1 MKKANLENQN
11 NKTINS
17 HLTKKLLASSGF
29 LTGAIVSLSPYLAKV
44 ITPKTIYVQNFVADN
59 VSPNSGDFSFKLQGK
74 TKQDTDWAKKADL
87 ELVYISQKSRYSV
100 KTKVEYDPKT
110 DTFHTY
116 ADNLLGGSIY
126 ELQLVAPNNPRYY
139 FSFSKTSQFFS
150 TKNQVEKFS
159 HYDIENDTI
168 LDLDLFDSQNLL
180 DSANLILYYKEIGSN
195 KILEAKG
202 QLVAKNDQKQASFA
216 LRNLDRSQ
224 KYEILAT
231 KYYFDDPDQL
241 FDLAISPLANR
252 YFAPSPIAGKILNLN
267 QKHYGLNSALLEI
280 SLAFENK
287 NIKINPNEKI
297 NLEYYYK
304 DELDNFQFGVANDVS
319 LIVQNNKVFANLDLK
334 QIPGGTKFWISRIWN
349 NSGSL
354 AISTNNNLS
363 FISAPEIA
371 RIRTFVDANNTSSFD
386 IKFNDQSLML
396 NGKEVKINFFA
407 DDQPTKML
415 SSSAQVVGNK
425 LFSLAK
431 NLPKE
436 KHFTISSLEIVENAT
451 NFDESAQAQT
461 SQIFFAQNFDQ
472 KQKKFFTNATSAMV
486 ESVVVD
492 RITEDLSRVSMIL
505 DSVDDFIKDKIATLY
520 FKVAGSSNL
529 IKSEAQAFKINGDKL
544 VLSWD
549 LINLEPGTNY
559 LIDSVGIADSTNEFV
574 NKLYLNFGPN
584 ISANKLN
591 WTTRPAVSSI
601 TYISKSDTAVELNIA
616 FKNILESLKTAKI
629 TYSELKP
636 GGVSKTIGAIIE
648 NNSIIANLEV
658 NSLAKGQDYLIEKI
672 EIDNYQSSKGD
683 SDILKVSKTISQAQK
698 IFGVRAPLVLTKIE
712 NTDEQQTSAKL
723 KVTFSPETIKAIG
736 KDKVKIYYSLAGS
749 SKLLSAVA
757 ESNQQNTDNSLTFDL
772 KDLEI
777 GSKYNINSVVL
788 VKEIETFQQG
798 QNTLVS
804 ERNILFGD
812 TNSAVDS
819 NQTSFFT
826 QSAIVEVGYD
836 NSYEQRVI
844 ATFILAD
851 AKGVFNGKTATLK
864 YKLKAKNGS
873 EEEAKQAKFK
883 EGKIST
889 KVNSNR
895 ISFDIT
901 NLYKQGLYQIDKN
914 SIEIGDSS
922 PQTVPAQTFSRTKR
936 SVSLFDASQTTNTIP
951 FKDNLLDS
959 PEKSQFQTIPKTAN
973 VTKLELTERTKNT
986 AKFEIEF
993 GKEFSQIQN
1002 QPGQSEKLDDFLNKN
1017 KLKVRY
1023 KKYGGQE
1030 EEQIVEATTDV
1041 DSQKTSF
1048 ELTNLENGQQ
1058 YVILGFEQVQ
1068 TEGEDNKTP
1077 KVDIYLD
1084 DLDFYKDQI
1093 IATSAV
1099 ISKIEID
1106 TEVETQAR
1114 LRLELKDGG
1123 RYTAGKKLIVELEK
1137 IESGSGQS
1145 TGPTGV
1151 SQSNLVLSGSSLNG
1165 IYDFTFL
1172 NLEKATKYKIKSVK
1186 FEKEVTPTSEPGV
1199 ATFASRRS
1207 KRSLDPVLV
1216 NVDAQSIVEEEIGLL
1231 ETDASLEDKKSF
1243 ITSAKS
1249 AMIVKIETESVTTT
1263 SLKVK
1268 LSLDN
1273 IDDYLGQ
1280 KQIELSY
1287 KNLSTQA
1294 SQTKQVEATVDQATK
1309 TISFDLT
1316 DLTPGDK
1323 YEIENIK
1330 LKEETTQVRN
1340 ELDLKKQ
1347 EFKFEFDRSPN
1358 TRAGFEKQFFSP
1370 TPNLAQ
1376 IKPVSTSETSVQIN
1390 IKLNDNG
1397 ANWNNK
1403 FLQIKI
1409 KSKAGQAPQIP
1420 TVYSAEI
1427 INGNA
1432 VFDISGLEKA
1442 GQYEIEELKVLDS
1455 LPTQPSTTS
1464 IQGGAAV
1471 EGFDSTTAQPDQKI
1485 TKEFVLDAESTTI
1498 TDISYK
1504 SDNTSADISVSFAQD
1519 EKFLY
1524 QSGANT
1530 KRKLQFTFQD
1540 SQSGHQVSAQ
1550 KEFDTPTQNT
1560 NPKLDFSLD
1569 SVSPGSLYVLT
1580 KVEDITPEV
1589 DGAPKRLKTF
1599 KFSDTQQARQTQNQP
1614 AVTTTPEVL
1623 SKLYFATKPEVIAYS
1638 IDKISETKYLA
1649 NFTIRDPL
1657 AGRNITQGGFEGRD
1671 VKVTLQKLVDP
1682 KGTDLQGQQVQ
1693 NVEVQGKIK
1702 NSKVSFELDD
1712 LEKNAVYKLV
1722 SLTWADI
1729 EQTHQTIS
1737 GSVAIQYQVDPTT
1750 KTNPTTNQIFSDFAI
1765 KVSDPGTN
1773 SKIEGS
1779 VSGNGQIEFGNQFI
1793 IRPESAK
1800 IVKIEIDDKK
1810 VDSATITLTFDKF
1823 DEYLK
1828 HVDYQDKLEL
1838 VYYQTGS
1845 IAEKTA
1851 KLTVDT
1857 AEPDSVKFKAELS
1870 NLEKGTGFRILGI
1883 KQTGSS
1889 GGGSRRRRSTTSA
1902 KPLNFVF
1909 DTSLTEDE
1917 KKFATLPIVNSILQF
1932 RNNINPEDYDFLL
1945 NLKDTGEVFKHIQA
1959 GQSKSIKAKIQY
1971 KKVVDGNEAKETI
1984 QEVLATLQ
1992 STSGLD
1998 KQSADESIEESTTFK
2013 FTLQNLDP
2021 FAQYYITKIAYDT
2034 NNQLDDVLT
2043 TKTESDGDQNSG
2055 LFNFSPQAEEKR
2067 AFLTYPA
2074 RVDVKS
2080 IEIQPDFNQNNA
2092 KLTIKFDPKYK
2103 AFLETQPKIKVN
2115 YTSPKGLGQSVE
2127 IDKNDF
2133 NSTINT
2139 ASGEP
2144 TVEVTINNIN
2154 EPGKYVVESL
2164 DFLDKDL
2171 NSPLLSGLE
2180 LPPIEIKESITIAKR
2195 SFYTNTKIIAIR
2207 KKVILET
2214 SATIELVIEDPNGSF
2229 IGKKVK
2235 GTFTYQANQTS
2246 QAKEES
2252 GTIIADEA
2260 GKTSKVVFQ
2269 LKGLSKNTDYSI
2281 TSLVFDQSPTPQG
2294 QNAGGDTSQ
2303 FNNQQNIE
2311 FNDEQIKINANVDSS
2326 QPQEVAEI
2334 KQFKTTFESA
2344 TALGITY
2351 QLDDGQ
2357 TGKPWQKAKVR
2368 VFFSSEDKPLQEK
2381 STRLKLVYKSSKQG
2395 ISKESEAFVDAKLLL
2410 TQNQQGQP
2418 QQDWLNTQP
2427 DEAHYYYEFD
2437 LDNLDAGAQ
2446 YTIIGLEDEAEK
2458 IKIIVPDPNAPI
2470 AVNFSSQASAQSSF
2484 SFNTAPLIT
2493 KMTYVPSE
2501 KSIKLI
2507 LAVENSQK
2515 LDFSNHRAIIKYKK
2529 LDNNLNSYGWQDPT
2543 NKSSMD
2549 AASDTTDTITVRVP
2563 QRQQDPTDQASQQQN
2578 EENFGIT
2585 FLEFELGELEKG
2597 SWYLIEEISLST
2609 RGSNP
2614 TPLSL
2619 YLDKEKMEPVDKKTE
2634 TSESEKWQTIVNTTI
2649 ESTTIKSAATS
2660 TMLGSN
2666 ITVDNQPKN
2675 TAQLTSGH
2683 FQIELDSGDLT
2694 FLKDKY
2700 NIQLELE
2707 SVEKK
2712 IFYTESKEISDTSV
2726 QNAQIILEAKGLIPG
2741 DKYTIKNYIFNLKEG
2756 DQENFA
2762 VRLPQKLKVTPP
2774 NNNDSIDLKTQ
2785 NAIKAIKYEAVSE
2798 GTTNID
2804 VEFYNNNGELNNKEL
2819 ELSAEIDKDF
2829 GNKYLPKSWGDVDK
2843 KVTKSSTLT
2852 PIDGQIV
2859 STLKFEITS
2868 GLKKAKQY
2876 IIKSI
2881 KQKDA
2886 TPAGGGGQGSSGG
2899 GGTEITFDTPIKE
2912 ETALQR
2918 KFYSKAEKTKLINTT
2933 ISDVTTDSATIT
2945 LEFYKDDAFL
2955 KDDLVT
2961 LYLEKGDKSQS
2972 IGATTLITNS
2982 NSSSSGGAAG
2992 TGTDQDK
2999 LHATFKFLNILE
3011 PGIKY
3016 KINAL
3021 TSKTVD
3027 LKVDDASKVQNPNL
3041 TQGWSFAPAG
3051 SSTSS
3056 SSSSSSTSPGTN
3068 TQVILNFITQPLIT
3082 NIIKEEIEDNH
3093 AKIKLEGWTQDLQD
3107 AGFNPKF
3114 TVTKKQSTQQTQPP
3128 QQPAGSGT
3136 SSGTKNGKKESS
3148 NTPPETNSITF
3159 KVDGLEQFTEYNNIT
3174 LTLEKNGSG
3183 AGLGTTSTTNQLSQ
3197 DFTVPF
3203 APEIA
3208 SGAKQFLREFR
3219 TTAKTLNLATS
3230 SPVSLEPI
3238 STSAVNISIKLKDD
3252 KQANSVAD
3260 VPFVLKYKKIFPT
3273 YEAEVIE
3280 STTNPVLINV
3290 PEQKFTFNVLNLE
3303 PGAIYEVQGVEPFY
3317 KDKHKKEDHNIV
3329 DLKPS
3334 EQLLKYLKDIESLPI
3349 RSRTQ
3354 GSNPEKIYFSPLN
3367 VPVKLERAWSH
3378 PLRYDYYEGEQVYI
3392 KFNKEAG
3399 TAITLDWLKQ
3409 NLKLELIPHRT
3420 HIGKVTSGQSN
3431 VEKKL
3436 SEANSYVEKPKG
3448 EFNTDVTLSNL
3459 KWDPE
3464 KTTATLKVQPRSL
3477 KSIVAATIK
3486 ITIKDVN
3493 NYHLDPTK
3501 ELSTTT
3507 TAAPTTATSATSP
3520 TPTTSAAPTSPTP
3533 DNSQSISFRLQSSAV
3548 MVTPTNV
3555 DYMNPG
3561 LIGFSYAIYDPL
3573 DLIQKTGKDY
3583 NPFGEFPHLTPYKEQ
3598 DWLKVIINK
3607 QFNTTKSD
3615 ASLQVPDRAIFDKI
3629 KEKKEASKSWDNP
3642 TVLDIP
3648 EEPVAIR
3655 TKTDN
3660 KYNIKYLTLYWRINS
3675 DTGLFEIPEKFRN
3688 AKKLWYPA
3696 GKLVHLPISLQFK
3709 NDSLS
3714 SLSSSY
3720 SFVLNSPYANPGHIM
3735 PYASTANP
3743 HDADSIIAPGV
3754 NYYQIWKQGSS
3765 RHSDTTQLIP
3775 RINLFDKHISKVF
3788 WSAPS
3793 FEWTTND
3800 RVLNDYF
3807 YLNRKVPVF
3816 TDYDKQKNYKIDTGQ
3831 RGTTDFK
3838 NGKTWDILYV
3848 HNRENHSKTTP
3859 NLLHTQMK
3867 WDYWWQTNSA
3877 EHLENTRH
3885 KSSWIISIT
3894 NPSGKP
3900 LLYDPINY
3908 YAMLGPFEPPEL
3920 PE

>member
-202 QLVAKNDQKQASFA
+202 QFVAKNDQKQASFV
-216 LRNLDRSQ
+216 LRNLDRNQ

-267 QKHYGLNSALLEI
+267 QKAYGLNSALLEI

-304 DELDNFQFGVANDVS
+304 DELDNFQFGVANDVG

-601 TYISKSDTAVELNIA
+601 TYISKSDSAVELNIA
-616 FKNILESLKTAKI
+616 FKNILESLKTVKI

-636 GGVSKTIGAIIE
+636 GGVAKTIGAIIE

-672 EIDNYQSSKGD
+672 EIDGYQSSKGD

-698 IFGVRAPLVLTKIE
+698 IFGVHAPLVLTKIE
-712 NTDEQQTSAKL
+712 NIQEQQTSAKL

-757 ESNQQNTDNSLTFDL
+757 EANQQNADNSLTFDL
-772 KDLEI
+772 SDLEI

-922 PQTVPAQTFSRTKR
+922 PQTVTAQTFARTRR

-951 FKDNLLDS
+951 FKDNLLDL
-959 PEKSQFQTIPKTAN
+959 PEKSEFSTIPKTAN
-973 VTKLELTERTKNT
+973 VTKLELTDRTKNT

-1002 QPGQSEKLDDFLNKN
+1002 NPGQSEKLDDFLNKN

-1030 EEQIVEATTDV
+1030 EEQIVEAKTDV

-1048 ELTNLENGQQ
+1048 ELTGLENGQQ

-1068 TEGEDNKTP
+1068 IEGEDNKTP

-1137 IESGSGQS
+1137 IESSPGQS
-1145 TGPTGV
+1145 TGLTGV

-1186 FEKEVTPTSEPGV
+1186 FENPVTPTSDPGV

-1216 NVDAQSIVEEEIGLL
+1216 NVDSQNIVEEEIGLL
-1231 ETDASLEDKKSF
+1231 ETDTSLEDKKSF

-1263 SLKVK
+1263 SLKIK
-1268 LSLDN
+1268 LTLDN
-1273 IDDYLGQ
+1273 IDDYLGK

-1287 KNLSTQA
+1287 KNLSTQT
-1294 SQTKQVEATVDQATK
+1294 SQTKQVEATVDQAAK

-1316 DLTPGDK
+1316 GLTPGDK

-1347 EFKFEFDRSPN
+1347 EFKFEFDRSPD
-1358 TRAGFEKQFFSP
+1358 TQAGFEKQFFSP

-1409 KSKAGQAPQIP
+1409 KSKGNTPAQSQTP

-1432 VFDISGLEKA
+1432 IFDISGLEKA

-1455 LPTQPSTTS
+1455 LPSQPSTTS

-1471 EGFDSTTAQPDQKI
+1471 DGFDSTTAQPNPKI
-1485 TKEFVLDAESTTI
+1485 TKEFILDAESATI
-1498 TDISYK
+1498 TDIRYK

-1519 EKFLY
+1519 EQFLY

-1540 SQSGHQVSAQ
+1540 SQTGHQVSAQ
-1550 KEFDTPTQNT
+1550 KEFDSPVQNT

-1599 KFSDTQQARQTQNQP
+1599 KFNDNQAQP
-1614 AVTTTPEVL
+1614 AQQTTTPEVL
-1623 SKLYFATKPEVIAYS
+1623 SKLYFATKPEVISYS

-1671 VKVTLQKLVDP
+1671 VKVNLQKLVNP
-1682 KGTDLQGQQVQ
+1682 EGTDLSTQTGQ
-1693 NVEVQGKIK
+1693 NVEKQAKIQ
-1702 NSKVSFELDD
+1702 NSKVSFELEN
-1712 LEKNAVYKLV
+1712 LEKNAIYKLL

-1729 EQTHQTIS
+1729 EETQQRIS
-1737 GSVAIQYQVDPTT
+1737 GTVATQYQVDPTT
-1750 KTNPTTNQIFSDFAI
+1750 KTNPRTNQKFSDFAI

-1779 VSGNGQIEFGNQFI
+1779 VSGNGQVEFGNQFI
-1793 IRPESAK
+1793 IQPESAK

-1810 VDSATITLTFDKF
+1810 VDSATITLTFDNS
-1823 DEYLK
+1823 DQYLK
-1828 HVDYQDKLEL
+1828 HADYQDKLEL

-1845 IAEKTA
+1845 IDEKTA
-1851 KLTVDT
+1851 PLSLDNGT
-1857 AEPDSVKFKAELS
+1857 ADEVKFKAELS
-1870 NLEKGTGFRILGI
+1870 SLEKGTGFRVLGI
-1883 KQTGSS
+1883 RQKGSS
-1889 GGGSRRRRSTTSA
+1889 GGGSRRRRSTTSS
-1902 KPLNFVF
+1902 PNLNFVF
-1909 DTSLTEDE
+1909 DSTLTEDS

-1932 RNNINPEDYDFLL
+1932 RNDRNPEDYDFLL
-1945 NLKDTGEVFKHIQA
+1945 SLKDTGEVFKQIQTS
-1959 GQSKSIKAKIQY
+1959 QSKSIKAKIQY
-1971 KKVVDGNEAKETI
+1971 KKVVQGNEAKETI
-1984 QEVLATLQ
+1984 QEVIATLGSAQ
-1992 STSGLD
+1992 GPEKESNDSTE
-1998 KQSADESIEESTTFK
+1998 QNTTFK
-2013 FTLQNLDP
+2013 FTLTKLEP

-2034 NNQLDDVLT
+2034 NDQLSNVLT
-2043 TKTESDGDQNSG
+2043 TKNQNDGDENSG

-2074 RVDVKS
+2074 KVEVKS
-2080 IEIQPDFNQNNA
+2080 IEIQPDFSQNNA
-2092 KLTIKFDPKYK
+2092 KLTIKFDEKYK
-2103 AFLETQPKIKVN
+2103 AFLDTYNKLKVN

-2127 IDKNDF
+2127 IDKTNFDSIR
-2133 NSTINT
+2133 NATSQ
-2139 ASGEP
+2139 EP
-2144 TVEVTINNIN
+2144 MVEVTINNIN

-2164 DFLDKDL
+2164 EFADEK
-2171 NSPLLSGLE
+2171 STSTLLSSLE
-2180 LPPIEIKESITIAKR
+2180 LPPVEIKESVTIAKR
-2195 SFYTNTKIIAIR
+2195 SFYTNTKVVAIR
-2207 KKVILET
+2207 KKAISET
-2214 SATIELVIEDPNGSF
+2214 TATIELVIEDPNGSF

-2235 GTFTYQANQTS
+2235 GTFTYQANQAS
-2246 QAKEES
+2246 QTKEES
-2252 GTIIADEA
+2252 ETIIADEIE
-2260 GKTSKVVFQ
+2260 KTSKVVFQ

-2281 TSLVFDQSPTPQG
+2281 TSLVFDQSQTPQG

-2311 FNDEQIKINANVDSS
+2311 FNDEQIKINANADSS

-2351 QLDDGQ
+2351 QLDQ
-2357 TGKPWQKAKVR
+2357 TQDGKPWQKAKVR
-2368 VFFSSEDKPLQEK
+2368 VFFSSQDKPLEEK
-2381 STRLKLVYKSSKQG
+2381 LTKLKLVYKSSKQG
-2395 ISKESEAFVDAKLLL
+2395 ISKTSTTFVNAKLLS
-2410 TQNQQGQP
+2410 TQTQQGQP
-2418 QQDWLNTQP
+2418 QQNWLNNQP

-2458 IKIIVPDPNAPI
+2458 IKIIIPDPNAPI
-2470 AVNFSSQASAQSSF
+2470 AVNFSSQASPQSSF

-2515 LDFSNHRAIIKYKK
+2515 LDFSNHRATIKYKK
-2529 LDNNLNSYGWQDPT
+2529 LENNPSSYGWQDPT
-2543 NKSSMD
+2543 SKGSGND
-2549 AASDTTDTITVRVP
+2549 LSDTVETITVRVP
-2563 QRQQDPTDQASQQQN
+2563 QRQQDPTNQASQQQN

-2585 FLEFELGELEKG
+2585 FLEFELGNLEKG

-2609 RGSNP
+2609 RGANP

-2619 YLDKEKMEPVDKKTE
+2619 YLDKEKMEPQDKKTE
-2634 TSESEKWQTIVNTTI
+2634 TSELEKWQTIVNTTI
-2649 ESTTIKSAATS
+2649 ESTTIQNVTTS
-2660 TMLGSN
+2660 TTTGSN
-2666 ITVDNQPKN
+2666 ISVDNKPKN

-2683 FQIELDSGDLT
+2683 FQIDLDSTDLV

-2712 IFYTESKEISDTSV
+2712 IFYTESKEITDTNTSAGAG
-2726 QNAQIILEAKGLIPG
+2726 QNTQIILEAKGLIPG

-2774 NNNDSIDLKTQ
+2774 DNNDSIDLKTQ
-2785 NAIKAIKYEAVSE
+2785 NAIKAIKYDAVSE

-2804 VEFYNNNGELNNKEL
+2804 VEFYNNNGELNNKQL
-2819 ELSAEIDKDF
+2819 ELSAEIDEHF
-2829 GNKYLPKSWGDVDK
+2829 GNKYLPKSWGDADK

-2859 STLKFEITS
+2859 STLRFEITS

-2886 TPAGGGGQGSSGG
+2886 TQGGIGAQASSGG
-2899 GGTEITFDTPIKE
+2899 AGGTAITFDTPIKE

-2945 LEFYKDDAFL
+2945 LEFDKDDAFL

-2972 IGATTLITNS
+2972 IGATTLITTPT
-2982 NSSSSGGAAG
+2982 NSSGGGAAG
-2992 TGTDQDK
+2992 TGTGQDK

-3041 TQGWSFAPAG
+3041 VAGWKFGSTPAASTSSTT
-3051 SSTSS
+3051 SSTS
-3056 SSSSSSTSPGTN
+3056 GN
-3068 TQVILNFITQPLIT
+3068 QVILDFITQPLIT
-3082 NIIKEEIEDNH
+3082 NIIKETIEDDH

-3114 TVTKKQSTQQTQPP
+3114 TVTKKQSTQQPQPQPQP
-3128 QQPAGSGT
+3128 QQSPGSGT
-3136 SSGTKNGKKESS
+3136 SADTKTGTKESS
-3148 NTPPETNSITF
+3148 TPPETNSITF
-3159 KVDGLEQFTEYNNIT
+3159 KVEGLEQFTEYNNIT
-3174 LTLEKNGSG
+3174 LKLEKSQTPGSG
-3183 AGLGTTSTTNQLSQ
+3183 SGTSNNQQNQLSQ

-3208 SGAKQFLREFR
+3208 SGAKQSLREFR
-3219 TTAKTLNLATS
+3219 TTAKTLNLTTS
-3230 SPVSLEPI
+3230 NPVSLDPI

-3260 VPFVLKYKKIFPT
+3260 VPFVLRYKKIFPT
-3273 YEAEVIE
+3273 YEADVID

-3290 PEQKFTFNVLNLE
+3290 QEQKFTFNVLNLE
-3303 PGAIYEVQGVEPFY
+3303 PGAIYEVKEIVPFY
-3317 KDKHKKEDHNIV
+3317 EDKHLKENHNIV

-3334 EQLLKYLKDIESLPI
+3334 EQLLKYLKDVESLPI
-3349 RSRTQ
+3349 KSNA
-3354 GSNPEKIYFSPLN
+3354 NPEKIYFSPLN

-3420 HIGKVTSGQSN
+3420 HIGQRTHGQQDVTK
-3431 VEKKL
+3431 EL
-3436 SEANSYVEKPKG
+3436 SEAGTYQEKTKG
-3448 EFNTDVTLSNL
+3448 EFNTNVTLSNL

-3486 ITIKDVN
+3486 ITIKDVD
-3493 NYHLDPTK
+3493 NYHLNPTQ
-3501 ELSTTT
+3501 ELS
-3507 TAAPTTATSATSP
+3507 APTTTPAPAPATPATTA
-3520 TPTTSAAPTSPTP
+3520 TPSTTP

-3607 QFNTTKSD
+3607 QFNTTKSE
-3615 ASLQVPDRAIFDKI
+3615 AALQVPDKAIFNNI
-3629 KEKKEASKSWDNP
+3629 KGKTNAKKSWENP

-3675 DTGLFEIPEKFRN
+3675 NTGTFEVPEKFRD

-3735 PYASTANP
+3735 PWASTADP
-3743 HDADSIIAPGV
+3743 HDADSIIGSGV
-3754 NYYQIWKQGSS
+3754 NYRQLWNQGWTK
-3765 RHSDTTQLIP
+3765 HKDTSQLIP
-3775 RINLFDKHISKVF
+3775 RINLFEKHISKVF
-3788 WSAPS
+3788 WSSPS

-3800 RVLNDYF
+3800 KDLNTFF

-3816 TDYDKQKNYKIDTGQ
+3816 TDYAKTKNYKINTGIP
-3831 RGTTDFK
+3831 RNDLRNRTDFQ
-3838 NGKTWDILYV
+3838 NGKTWDIMYV
-3848 HNRENHSKTTP
+3848 HHRENHVKNPP
-3859 NLLHTQMK
+3859 NLVHTQMK
-3867 WDYWWQTNSA
+3867 WDHFWQTNSA
-3877 EHLENTRH
+3877 PDLENKPH

-3894 NPSGKP
+3894 SPSGKP

>member
-1 MKKANLENQN
+1 
-11 NKTINS
+11 
-17 HLTKKLLASSGF
+17 
-29 LTGAIVSLSPYLAKV
+29 
-44 ITPKTIYVQNFVADN
+44 
-59 VSPNSGDFSFKLQGK
+59 
-74 TKQDTDWAKKADL
+74 
-87 ELVYISQKSRYSV
+87 
-100 KTKVEYDPKT
+100 
-110 DTFHTY
+110 
-116 ADNLLGGSIY
+116 
-126 ELQLVAPNNPRYY
+126 
-139 FSFSKTSQFFS
+139 
-150 TKNQVEKFS
+150 
-159 HYDIENDTI
+159 
-168 LDLDLFDSQNLL
+168 
-180 DSANLILYYKEIGSN
+180 
-195 KILEAKG
+195 
-202 QLVAKNDQKQASFA
+202 
-216 LRNLDRSQ
+216 
-224 KYEILAT
+224 
-231 KYYFDDPDQL
+231 
-241 FDLAISPLANR
+241 
-252 YFAPSPIAGKILNLN
+252 
-267 QKHYGLNSALLEI
+267 
-280 SLAFENK
+280 
-287 NIKINPNEKI
+287 
-297 NLEYYYK
+297 
-304 DELDNFQFGVANDVS
+304 
-319 LIVQNNKVFANLDLK
+319 
-334 QIPGGTKFWISRIWN
+334 
-349 NSGSL
+349 
-354 AISTNNNLS
+354 
-363 FISAPEIA
+363 
-371 RIRTFVDANNTSSFD
+371 
-386 IKFNDQSLML
+386 ML

-415 SSSAQVVGNK
+415 SSSAHVVGNK

-451 NFDESAQAQT
+451 NFDESGQPQT

-584 ISANKLN
+584 ISANKLA

-601 TYISKSDTAVELNIA
+601 TYISKSDSAVELNIA

-636 GGVSKTIGAIIE
+636 GGASKTIGAIIE

-698 IFGVRAPLVLTKIE
+698 IFGVHAPLVLTKIE
-712 NTDEQQTSAKL
+712 NIQEQQTNAKL

-757 ESNQQNTDNSLTFDL
+757 EANRQNADNSLTFEL
-772 KDLEI
+772 KNLEI

-788 VKEIETFQQG
+788 AKEVELNNQDT
-798 QNTLVS
+798 NTILT

-812 TNSAVDS
+812 TQHQFDS
-819 NQTSFFT
+819 SQSSFFT

-851 AKGVFNGKTATLK
+851 AKGVYNGKTATLK
-864 YKLKAKNGS
+864 YHLKAKNGS

-922 PQTVPAQTFSRTKR
+922 PQTVTAQTFSRTKR

-959 PEKSQFQTIPKTAN
+959 TEKSQFQTIPKTAN

-993 GKEFSQIQN
+993 GKEFSQIQSL
-1002 QPGQSEKLDDFLNKN
+1002 PGQSEKLDDFLNKN

-1030 EEQIVEATTDV
+1030 EEQIVEAKTDV

-1048 ELTNLENGQQ
+1048 ELTGLENGQQ

-1137 IESGSGQS
+1137 IESSPGQS

-1151 SQSNLVLSGSSLNG
+1151 SQSNLVLSATSLNG

-1186 FEKEVTPTSEPGV
+1186 FENPVV
-1199 ATFASRRS
+1199 QATNQATNFAHVRSRRS
-1207 KRSLDPVLV
+1207 LDAVLV
-1216 NVDAQSIVEEEIGLL
+1216 NVQSEIQTNDEEIELL
-1231 ETDASLEDKKSF
+1231 ETDQSLEPKKSF
-1243 ITSAKS
+1243 ITSAKT
-1249 AMIVKIETESVTTT
+1249 AKITRITTRSIRTT
-1263 SLKVK
+1263 SLDIE
-1268 LSLDN
+1268 LTLDN

-1280 KQIELSY
+1280 QKLELTY
-1287 KNLSTQA
+1287 KNLSNNTST
-1294 SQTKQVEATVDQATK
+1294 SQEVQATVDKTAK
-1309 TISFDLT
+1309 TITFNLT
-1316 DLTPGDK
+1316 NLSPGDK
-1323 YEIENIK
+1323 YEIESVK

-1347 EFKFEFDRSPN
+1347 EFKFEFDRSPD
-1358 TRAGFEKQFFSP
+1358 TEAGFEKQFFSP

-1376 IKPVSTSETSVQIN
+1376 ILPVSTSETSVQIN
-1390 IKLNDNG
+1390 IKLNDSG

-1409 KSKAGQAPQIP
+1409 KSKGNQLVQPQTP
-1420 TVYSAEI
+1420 SVYSAKI

-1442 GQYEIEELKVLDS
+1442 GSYEIEELKVLDS
-1455 LPTQPSTTS
+1455 LPSQIQLDQIQDGAEVDGFSAQQPS
-1464 IQGGAAV
+1464 
-1471 EGFDSTTAQPDQKI
+1471 QKI
-1485 TKEFVLDAESTTI
+1485 TKEFVLDAESAII

-1504 SDNTSADISVSFAQD
+1504 SDNTSADISISFAQD

-1524 QSGANT
+1524 QSGANNA

-1540 SQSGHQVSAQ
+1540 SQTGHQVSAQ
-1550 KEFDTPTQNT
+1550 KEFDTPAQNT
-1560 NPKLDFSLD
+1560 IPKLDFSLN

-1589 DGAPKRLKTF
+1589 EGAPKRLKTF
-1599 KFSDTQQARQTQNQP
+1599 KFNDNQP
-1614 AVTTTPEVL
+1614 QAAQQTTTLEVL
-1623 SKLYFATKPEVIAYS
+1623 SKLYFATKPEVISYS

-1682 KGTDLQGQQVQ
+1682 KGTDLQGQRAQ
-1693 NVEVQGKIK
+1693 NVEAQGKIK
-1702 NSKVSFELDD
+1702 NSKVSFELED
-1712 LEKNAVYKLV
+1712 LEKNAIYKLV
-1722 SLTWADI
+1722 SLTWADT
-1729 EQTHQTIS
+1729 EQTQQTIS
-1737 GSVAIQYQVDPTT
+1737 DSTATLYQVDPTT
-1750 KTNPTTNQIFSDFAI
+1750 KTNPTTNQQFSDFAI
-1765 KVSDPGTN
+1765 KVSDPETN

-1779 VSGNGQIEFGNQFI
+1779 VSGNGQIQFGDQFI
-1793 IRPESAK
+1793 IKPESAK

-1857 AEPDSVKFKAELS
+1857 AESDSVKFKAELS
-1870 NLEKGTGFRILGI
+1870 NLEKGTGFRVLGI

-1932 RNNINPEDYDFLL
+1932 RNDRNPEDYDFLL
-1945 NLKDTGEVFKHIQA
+1945 SLKDTGEVFKQIQA
-1959 GQSKSIKAKIQY
+1959 SQSKSIKAKIQY
-1971 KKVVDGNEAKETI
+1971 KKVVQGNEAKETI
-1984 QEVLATLQ
+1984 QEVIATLGSAQ
-1992 STSGLD
+1992 GQEKESNDSTE
-1998 KQSADESIEESTTFK
+1998 QNTTFK
-2013 FTLQNLDP
+2013 FTLTNLEP

-2034 NNQLDDVLT
+2034 NDQLSNVLT
-2043 TKTESDGDQNSG
+2043 TKNQNDGDENSG

-2074 RVDVKS
+2074 KVEVKS
-2080 IEIQPDFNQNNA
+2080 IEIQPDFSQNNA
-2092 KLTIKFDPKYK
+2092 KLTIKFDEKYK
-2103 AFLETQPKIKVN
+2103 AFLDTYNKLKVN

-2127 IDKNDF
+2127 IDKTNF
-2133 NSTINT
+2133 NSIRDV

-2144 TVEVTINNIN
+2144 SVEVTINNIN

-2164 DFLDKDL
+2164 EFADEK
-2171 NSPLLSGLE
+2171 SSSALLSSLE
-2180 LPPIEIKESITIAKR
+2180 FPPVEIKESVTIAKR
-2195 SFYTNTKIIAIR
+2195 SFYTNTKVVAIR
-2207 KKVILET
+2207 KKAISET

-2229 IGKKVK
+2229 VGKKVK
-2235 GTFTYQANQTS
+2235 GTFTYQTS
-2246 QAKEES
+2246 QTKEES

-2281 TSLVFDQSPTPQG
+2281 TSLVFDQSPIPQG

-2311 FNDEQIKINANVDSS
+2311 FNDEQIKINANADSG
-2326 QPQEVAEI
+2326 QTQEVTEI

-2368 VFFSSEDKPLQEK
+2368 VFFSSQDKPLQEE
-2381 STRLKLVYKSSKQG
+2381 STKLKLVYKSSKQG
-2395 ISKESEAFVDAKLLL
+2395 VSTISQTSASANLVSAAS
-2410 TQNQQGQP
+2410 QSSQS
-2418 QQDWLNTQP
+2418 QDSQTWLNIQP
-2427 DEAHYYYEFD
+2427 NEAHYYYEFD

-2446 YTIIGLEDEAEK
+2446 YTIIGLEDEDEK

-2470 AVNFSSQASAQSSF
+2470 AVNFSSQASPQSSF

-2515 LDFSNHRAIIKYKK
+2515 LDFSNHRATIRYKK
-2529 LDNNLNSYGWQDPT
+2529 LDNNSDSYGWEDPT
-2543 NKSSMD
+2543 QASSN
-2549 AASDTTDTITVRVP
+2549 ASSNIAETITVRVP
-2563 QRQQDPTDQASQQQN
+2563 QRQQDPANQTSQQEN

-2585 FLEFELGELEKG
+2585 FLEFELGNLEKG
-2597 SWYLIEEISLST
+2597 SWYLIDEISLSAKD
-2609 RGSNP
+2609 GST

-2619 YLDKEKMEPVDKKTE
+2619 YLDKEQMEPVDKKTE

-2649 ESTTIKSAATS
+2649 ESTTIQNATTS
-2660 TMLGSN
+2660 TMPGSN
-2666 ITVDNQPKN
+2666 IMVNDQQKS
-2675 TAQLTSGH
+2675 TAELTNGY

-2694 FLKDKY
+2694 FLQDKY

-2712 IFYTESKEISDTSV
+2712 IFYTESKEITTSNTGTGVGSDQKEQV
-2726 QNAQIILEAKGLIPG
+2726 VLEAKGLIPG
-2741 DKYTIKNYIFNLKEG
+2741 DKYIIKNYIFNLKEG
-2756 DQENFA
+2756 IQDNFA

-2774 NNNDSIDLKTQ
+2774 PNNATIELKTK
-2785 NAIKAIKYEAVSE
+2785 NAIKAIKYKAVAE
-2798 GTTNID
+2798 GKTNID

-2829 GNKYLPKSWGDVDK
+2829 GNKYLPSSWQEKDK
-2843 KVTKSSTLT
+2843 KVTSSKILT
-2852 PIDGQIV
+2852 PTNGQIA

-2881 KQKDA
+2881 KQKDV
-2886 TPAGGGGQGSSGG
+2886 TQGGGGAQGSSGTD
-2899 GGTEITFDTPIKE
+2899 GTEITFDTPISQE
-2912 ETALQR
+2912 SALQR
-2918 KFYSKAEKTKLINTT
+2918 KFYSKAEKTKLIKTE
-2933 ISDVTTDSATIT
+2933 IQDVTTDSATIT
-2945 LEFYKDDAFL
+2945 LEFDKDDAFL

-2982 NSSSSGGAAG
+2982 TNSSSAG
-2992 TGTDQDK
+2992 TGGADQDK
-2999 LHATFKFLNILE
+2999 LQATFKFLNILE

-3027 LKVDDASKVQNPNL
+3027 LKVDDTSKVKNPNL
-3041 TQGWSFAPAG
+3041 TQGWKFI
-3051 SSTSS
+3051 SSTSNS
-3056 SSSSSSTSPGTN
+3056 SSGQAQN
-3068 TQVILNFITQPLIT
+3068 QVILDFITQPLIT
-3082 NIIKEEIEDNH
+3082 NIIKKEINDND
-3093 AKIKLEGWTQDLQD
+3093 ATIELEGWTKDLQE
-3107 AGFNPKF
+3107 AGFEPKF
-3114 TVTKKQSTQQTQPP
+3114 TVTEKNAQQQP
-3128 QQPAGSGT
+3128 QQQPQQQQPKDGVKENSDPAQ
-3136 SSGTKNGKKESS
+3136 
-3148 NTPPETNSITF
+3148 NTITF
-3159 KVDGLEQFTEYNNIT
+3159 KVSFLDQFTEYNNIT
-3174 LTLEKNGSG
+3174 LELKKSDVGVGS
-3183 AGLGTTSTTNQLSQ
+3183 ANPATNQLSE
-3197 DFTVPF
+3197 DLTVEF

-3208 SGAKQFLREFR
+3208 SGAKKDLREFR
-3219 TTAKTLNLATS
+3219 TTAKKLNLADLGALT
-3230 SPVSLEPI
+3230 LTPI
-3238 STSAVNISIKLKDD
+3238 STTNVNISVKLKNE
-3252 KQANSVAD
+3252 KQTNSIAD
-3260 VPFVLKYKKIFPT
+3260 VPFMVRYIKVFPE
-3273 YEAEVIE
+3273 YGIDIAIPSV
-3280 STTNPVLINV
+3280 SNPVLIDTNTHTL
-3290 PEQKFTFNVLNLE
+3290 TFNISNLE
-3303 PGAIYEVQGVEPFY
+3303 SGSIYKVTEIVPYNEEIQEN
-3317 KDKHKKEDHNIV
+3317 HKIQNFAHD
-3329 DLKPS
+3329 
-3334 EQLLKYLKDIESLPI
+3334 EQLLKYIKEVEGLPL
-3349 RSRTQ
+3349 RSK
-3354 GSNPEKIYFSPLN
+3354 SNPVPAKQSEIYFAPLN
-3367 VPVKLERAWSH
+3367 VPVSLESAWSH
-3378 PLRYDYYEGEQVYI
+3378 PLRYDYYEGEQIYVR
-3392 KFNKEAG
+3392 FNKEAG
-3399 TAITLDWLKQ
+3399 TAINEDWLKE
-3409 NLKLELIPHRT
+3409 NLQVKLIPYTT
-3420 HIGKVTSGQSN
+3420 HSGTQTANQQPVKKELTSVTNYTEQ
-3431 VEKKL
+3431 
-3436 SEANSYVEKPKG
+3436 PKG
-3448 EFNTDVTLSNL
+3448 QFNSEVVLSDL
-3459 KWDPE
+3459 KWDPQ
-3464 KTTATLKVQPRSL
+3464 KLTATFRLQPKSL
-3477 KSIVAATIK
+3477 KSIVGAQIQV
-3486 ITIKDVN
+3486 TIKDVD
-3493 NYHLDPTK
+3493 NYHRDPTK
-3501 ELSTTT
+3501 EY
-3507 TAAPTTATSATSP
+3507 TATASTPNSSP
-3520 TPTTSAAPTSPTP
+3520 APSPSIQP
-3533 DNSQSISFRLQSSAV
+3533 VYNSQSITFRVQSSAV
-3548 MVTPTNV
+3548 IVTPTNV

-3573 DLIQKTGKDY
+3573 NLIQKTGRDY

-3598 DWLKVIINK
+3598 DWLKVIVNNGLNI
-3607 QFNTTKSD
+3607 
-3615 ASLQVPDRAIFDKI
+3615 
-3629 KEKKEASKSWDNP
+3629 SKSTRTLEKPNEEIFRNQNNKRNWNNIEVQDI
-3642 TVLDIP
+3642 DIP

-3655 TKTDN
+3655 TKTDL
-3660 KYNIKYLTLYWRINS
+3660 KYGIKYLTLYWAINS
-3675 DTGLFEIPEKFRN
+3675 DLGTFELPEKFKS

-3696 GKLVHLPISLQFK
+3696 GKAVHLPISLQFK
-3709 NDSLS
+3709 NKNIS
-3714 SLSSSY
+3714 SLSSTY
-3720 SFVLNSPYANPGHIM
+3720 SFVLNSPYGTPGHIM

-3743 HDADSIIAPGV
+3743 HDASSIVQSGV
-3754 NYYQIWKQGSS
+3754 NYFRQWKQPWGP
-3765 RHSDTTQLIP
+3765 TQDYSNLIP
-3775 RINLFDKHISKVF
+3775 RITKFPKHISKVF

-3800 RVLNDYF
+3800 ADLNKVF
-3807 YLNRKVPVF
+3807 FLNRAIPRLVNNGN
-3816 TDYDKQKNYKIDTGQ
+3816 TRNLQIQTG
-3831 RGTTDFK
+3831 RGGVGGTTHS
-3838 NGKTWDILYV
+3838 GGATWDILSV
-3848 HNRENHSKTTP
+3848 QNKEGSQSHPTLKIDKMN
-3859 NLLHTQMK
+3859 
-3867 WDYWWQTNSA
+3867 WDYWFQVNVAPTFTNEKA
-3877 EHLENTRH
+3877 R
-3885 KSSWIISIT
+3885 SSWIISIT